1 MAKATD
7 RQLLVWQR
15 QANFF
20 PIFFEIMFLV
30 AVIGYFA
37 YNTNGKPKCKND
49 ITHKPLLGILLL
61 SSFNFF

>member
-1 MAKATD
+1 
-7 RQLLVWQR
+7 
-15 QANFF
+15 
-20 PIFFEIMFLV
+20 MFLV

-37 YNTNGKPKCKND
+37 YNTNGKPKCKTD

>member
-1 MAKATD
+1 
-7 RQLLVWQR
+7 
-15 QANFF
+15 
-20 PIFFEIMFLV
+20 MFLV